1 MLPVDVSEADAKG
14 RRRPAKVIG
23 IVLGVI
29 VAVLAV
35 VYLAGAFVFM
45 DRFLPNTTVGDLDLS
60 FKSSVEAQGMLSD
73 VVDDYKLKVDGQGF
87 ALTLSASDA
96 GMKLDAK
103 AVTDAIHSDANPWAW
118 PFELQ
123 KGHDETAKLVATYNG
138 TGLEDAIRSAV
149 AAFNEDATQP
159 ANAAIGFDEA
169 QAAFVVKL
177 EAVGTALDADAVIKA
192 ADEAVADLDP
202 QVKLTS
208 EQLLKPTVLS
218 TDPKLTSAADSAN
231 TMIKADLELLMA
243 GTVAG
248 TVDASLISQ
257 WVTLDDDLAVT
268 LDEGALT
275 AWVDELAA
283 ACNTIGTQRTYTR
296 PDGKSVTVVGGTYGW
311 EVDKDSLL
319 ALVKDGVAN
328 GTADTVDI
336 PCTQTGDAYNG
347 AGSQD
352 WGPRYM
358 DVDLSEQHARFYD
371 ASGAIIWESDI
382 ITGKP
387 DGEHDTP
394 TGVYM
399 VTAKESPS

>member
-1 MLPVDVSEADAKG
+1 MRYATDQVFKPLDPMRPVDTAQAFAVERKHK
-14 RRRPAKVIG
+14 PLKILG
-23 IVLGVI
+23 ITFGAIIALLLIAYAGV
-29 VAVLAV
+29 AL
-35 VYLAGAFVFM
+35 YFT
-45 DRFLPNTTVGDLDLS
+45 DRFMPNSNIGDINVSLMSAGDAEKVLVDSIKDYALS
-60 FKSSVEAQGMLSD
+60 I
-73 VVDDYKLKVDGQGF
+73 DGQGF
-87 ALTLSASDA
+87 SLKLTASDA
-96 GMKLDAK
+96 GLSIDEGKVVHDML
-103 AVTDAIHSDANPWAW
+103 SDMNPWAW

-169 QAAFVVKL
+169 QAAFVVKP

-296 PDGKSVTVVGGTYGW
+296 PDGKSVTVVGGTYG
-311 EVDKDSLL
+311 
-319 ALVKDGVAN
+319 
-328 GTADTVDI
+328 
-336 PCTQTGDAYNG
+336 
-347 AGSQD
+347 
-352 WGPRYM
+352 
-358 DVDLSEQHARFYD
+358 
-371 ASGAIIWESDI
+371 
-382 ITGKP
+382 
-387 DGEHDTP
+387 
-394 TGVYM
+394 
-399 VTAKESPS
+399 